1 MAFVVS
7 TLQKDIKDVFDSMT
21 NGDNAVFANGI
32 ANAVV
37 TFVGTGEVT
46 TTDGGTVPGGS
57 YVGSGTG
64 SLSVTATKCAK
75 TIKDACE
82 AMMNMSSG
90 GNDYLAEKIGK
101 GIKQMADDGV
111 VTTTVTGT
119 LTPPSSAPV
128 TPYGGTATGT
138 IKCDEVS
145 LVSDL
150 KAVFAQ
156 MWDNRGTDGYD
167 GNLKFAEKLA
177 QAVNDFWTSGVV
189 STSGE
194 GNIEG
199 SQGSGSIA

>member
-21 NGDNAVFANGI
+21 DGDNAVFANGI
-32 ANAVV
+32 SNAIV
-37 TFVGTGEVT
+37 TFVGTGVVT
-46 TTDGGTVPGGS
+46 TTDGGTVSEGT
-57 YVGSGTG
+57 YVGEGSG

-90 GNDYLAEKIGK
+90 GDDYLAEQIGK
-101 GIKQMADDGV
+101 GIKQMADDGQ
-111 VTTTVTGT
+111 VTTSVTGT
-119 LTPPSSAPV
+119 LTPPSSSPI
-128 TPYGGTATGT
+128 TPYDGTAKGT
-138 IKCDEVS
+138 IECNEAS
-145 LVSDL
+145 LISDL

-156 MWDNRGTDGYD
+156 MWDNHGSDSYD
-167 GNLKFAEKLA
+167 GNLEFAKKLA

-189 STSGE
+189 STNGE

-199 SQGSGSIA
+199 SKGTGSIA

>member
-21 NGDNAVFANGI
+21 DGDNAVFANGI
-32 ANAVV
+32 SNAIV
-37 TFVGTGEVT
+37 TFVGTGVVT
-46 TTDGGTVPGGS
+46 TTDKGAISRGT
-57 YVGSGTG
+57 YVGKGSG

-90 GNDYLAEKIGK
+90 GDNYLAEQIGK
-101 GIKQMADDGV
+101 GIKQMADDGQ

-119 LTPPSSAPV
+119 LTPPSSSPI
-128 TPYGGTATGT
+128 TPYGGTARGT
-138 IKCDEVS
+138 IECSETA
-145 LVSDL
+145 LVADL
-150 KAVFAQ
+150 KDVFAD
-156 MWDNRGTDGYD
+156 MWDSHDSDSYN
-167 GNLKFAEKLA
+167 GNLEFAKKLA

-189 STSGE
+189 STDGE

-199 SQGSGSIA
+199 STGSGAIA

>member
-21 NGDNAVFANGI
+21 DGDNAVFANGI

-90 GNDYLAEKIGK
+90 GNDYLAEQIGK

-138 IKCDEVS
+138 IECDEAS

-167 GNLKFAEKLA
+167 GNLKFTEKLA
-177 QAVNDFWTSGVV
+177 QAVNDFWTSGAV
-189 STSGE
+189 STDGE

-199 SQGSGSIA
+199 SKGTGSIA

>member
-7 TLQKDIKDVFDSMT
+7 TLQKDIEDVFDSMT
-21 NGDNAVFANGI
+21 DGDNAVFANGI

-37 TFVGTGEVT
+37 TFVGTGVVT
-46 TTDGGTVPGGS
+46 TTDGGAVSGGS

-90 GNDYLAEKIGK
+90 GNDYLAEQIGK
-101 GIKQMADDGV
+101 GIKQMADDGQ

-119 LTPPSSAPV
+119 LTPPSSSPI
-128 TPYGGTATGT
+128 TPYGGTAKGT
-138 IKCDEVS
+138 VKCSETS
-145 LVSDL
+145 LISDL
-150 KAVFAQ
+150 KSVFAQ
-156 MWDNRGTDGYD
+156 MWSNRGDDEYD
-167 GNLKFAEKLA
+167 GNLQFAKKLA

-189 STSGE
+189 STDGE
-194 GNIEG
+194 GNIAG
-199 SQGSGSIA
+199 SKGTGSIA